1 MKPTDSIT
9 IYRWMIDGLQLKGA
23 ELMVYA
29 YIFSKSEETFKYS
42 ASSYEIRSFL
52 RISKRQYFYVIFSLR
67 KYRYIDVK
75 LHTGKKSEYSLNLEA
90 IAFALKK
97 TFNPKA
103 SEREIFAEFREKKNP
118 SPIDK
123 FIEETLADLVCI
135 RDHGMTR
142 KELRDLL
149 SKTEW
154 I

>member
-1 MKPTDSIT
+1 MKPTDSIR

-23 ELMVYA
+23 ELLVYA
-29 YIFSKSEETFKYS
+29 YIFSEARETFSMSVSISKVQS
-42 ASSYEIRSFL
+42 FLTISKSQSIRSLKVLKKF
-52 RISKRQYFYVIFSLR
+52 
-67 KYRYIDVK
+67 RYIDVK

-97 TFNPKA
+97 TFDPKA

>member
-1 MKPTDSIT
+1 MKPTDSIR

-23 ELMVYA
+23 ELLVYA
-29 YIFSKSEETFKYS
+29 YIFSEARETFSMSVSLKRI
-42 ASSYEIRSFL
+42 ESFYD
-52 RISKRQYFYVIFSLR
+52 ISKKWLIISIKKLK

-123 FIEETLADLVCI
+123 FIEATLADLVCI

-142 KELRDLL
+142 KELSDLL

>member
-1 MKPTDSIT
+1 MKPTDSIR

-29 YIFSKSEETFKYS
+29 YIFSKVNDQYS
-42 ASSYEIRSFL
+42 LSI
-52 RISKRQYFYVIFSLR
+52 SLR
-67 KYRYIDVK
+67 KIESFFEISKSQLIRSLKVLNKFRYLNVK

-90 IAFALKK
+90 IAYALKK
-97 TFNPKA
+97 TFDPKA

-149 SKTEW
+149 AKSEW

>member
-1 MKPTDSIT
+1 MKPTDSIR

-23 ELMVYA
+23 ELLVYA
-29 YIFSKSEETFKYS
+29 YIFSEARETFSMSVSLKRI
-42 ASSYEIRSFL
+42 ESFYD
-52 RISKRQYFYVIFSLR
+52 ISKKWLIISIKKLK

-97 TFNPKA
+97 TFDPKA